1 MSTAAQISANQAN
14 SHLSTGPLTEAG
26 KAASSRN
33 NLRLG
38 FRSQSVLLPG
48 DDPAEYDALLA
59 ELTEHFGDAPEP
71 TGRHSGGRCER
82 SSEVDRFLREMAN
95 AEWRL
100 RRLRHALQS
109 ALTRRIAALS
119 SDYPDA
125 EPVDLQSLAVESL
138 GPATGTSYGTWL
150 RYETKFER
158 QYDRAYKD
166 WVHYQTNRRRI
177 ADKEADIWMRQAIFH
192 PLPTKLA
199 SSVQNAAAS
208 VPSAQDA
215 TRASVVRGQEK
226 RSTVQIPRN
235 SPCPCGSREKY
246 KRCCGR
252 TAPPLLTR
260 AA

>member
-59 ELTEHFGDAPEP
+59 DLTSHFSSNDLTE
-71 TGRHSGGRCER
+71 
-82 SSEVDRFLREMAN
+82 DRFLREMAN

-100 RRLRHALQS
+100 RRLRCALQS

-125 EPVDLQSLAVESL
+125 EPVDLHSLAIESL

-166 WVHYQTNRRRI
+166 WVHYQANRRRI
-177 ADKEADIWMRQAIFH
+177 SDKEADIWMRQAIFH